1 MQSIIIRKHHKTLLK
16 KHSEKYKPNESC
28 AILFGSTNEKTMLVK
43 DIFLTDNIQESRVN
57 FTISNEELLKAYKE
71 SQEKGLEVI
80 GIFHSHPSSE
90 AYPSSTDQKFMKINP
105 VAWMILSGIDGELR
119 GFILDSNDKMEE
131 IKIIEEE

>member
-1 MQSIIIRKHHKTLLK
+1 M
-16 KHSEKYKPNESC
+16 
-28 AILFGSTNEKTMLVK
+28 
-43 DIFLTDNIQESRVN
+43 TDNIQESRVN